1 MKKNQIEKILR
12 NKFHSHYKN
21 KRRPLSYV
29 ILRNP
34 EYELYR
40 LNCMHF
46 SVISLSKGY
55 TYKDNKKF
63 QYALKEVLR
72 WDFIPNSGFRRFLN
86 IYRYVKE
93 IRI

>member
-1 MKKNQIEKILR
+1 
-12 NKFHSHYKN
+12 
-21 KRRPLSYV
+21 
-29 ILRNP
+29 
-34 EYELYR
+34 
-40 LNCMHF
+40 MHF